1 VKILIGYDDSECSRG
16 AIADLRKAGLFDDT
30 EAVVLTAAHVYM
42 NLPRSSFEPGDVAG
56 ASQAVRRAH
65 ELGAAAMADAK
76 ERAGAGAALVCE
88 LFPSWKV
95 STETT
100 WEPAHRALIARSET
114 FGADLIVVGSHGRSA
129 LARAVLGSVSLKVLH
144 DAHCSVRVGRGNED
158 GGGGGGKPDA
168 PAGPVKIVLGV
179 DGSSDAALA
188 VSAVAA
194 RRWPQGSEVRV
205 ISVID
210 VRVSVSFA
218 GVEPLAAT
226 WMNDGALPQEAAM
239 SEDALRRVA
248 REIERPGLTV
258 STNVLIGDPKH
269 ALVEEAETWNADCI
283 IVGAKGHSRL
293 ERVILGSVSAS
304 VATRA
309 HCSVEIVRGS

>member
-1 VKILIGYDDSECSRG
+1 VKILIGYDGSECSRG
-16 AIADLRKAGLFDDT
+16 AIADLRRAGLFDDT

-76 ERAGAGAALVCE
+76 ERADEGAALVRE
-88 LFPSWKV
+88 LFPSWTV
-95 STETT
+95 TTETT
-100 WEPAHRALIARSET
+100 CEPAHRALVAHSET

-144 DAHCSVRVGRGNED
+144 DAHCSVRIGRGNEN
-158 GGGGGGKPDA
+158 GGGGTPNA

-194 RRWPQGSEVRV
+194 RKWPQGSEVRV

-226 WMNDGALPQEAAM
+226 WMNDAALPQEAAM

-269 ALVEEAETWNADCI
+269 ALVEEAGAWKADCVF
-283 IVGAKGHSRL
+283 VGAKGHSRL

-309 HCSVEIVRGS
+309 QCSVEIVRGS

>member
-1 VKILIGYDDSECSRG
+1 VKILIGYDGSDCSRG
-16 AIADLRKAGLFDDT
+16 AIADLRKASLFDDT
-30 EAVVLTAAHVYM
+30 EAIVLTAAHVYM
-42 NLPRSSFEPGDVAG
+42 DLPRSSFEPGDVAG
-56 ASQAVRRAH
+56 AAQAVRRAH

-76 ERAGAGAALVCE
+76 GRAGDGAKLVRE

-95 STETT
+95 SAEATC
-100 WEPAHRALIARSET
+100 EPAHRGLISRSET

-144 DAHCSVRVGRGNED
+144 DAHCSVRIGRCNVPMGNV
-158 GGGGGGKPDA
+158 
-168 PAGPVKIVLGV
+168 PAGPVKVMLGV

-194 RRWPQGSEVRV
+194 RQWPQGSEVRV
-205 ISVID
+205 ISVVD
-210 VRVSVSFA
+210 VRVSVTFA
-218 GVEPLAAT
+218 GTEPLAAT
-226 WMNDGALPQEAAM
+226 WMNDATLPQEAAM
-239 SEDALRRVA
+239 SADALRRVA

-258 STNVLIGDPKH
+258 STNVLIGDPKRL
-269 ALVEEAETWNADCI
+269 LVEEAEAWKADCVF
-283 IVGAKGHSRL
+283 VGAKGHSRL
-293 ERVILGSVSAS
+293 ERVILGSVSAA

>member
-1 VKILIGYDDSECSRG
+1 VKILIGYDGSDCSRG

-30 EAVVLTAAHVYM
+30 EAIVLTAAHVYLD
-42 NLPRSSFEPGDVAG
+42 LPRSCFEPGDVAG

-65 ELGAAAMADAK
+65 ELGAAAMADANG
-76 ERAGAGAALVCE
+76 RADDGAKLVRE

-95 STETT
+95 SAEATC
-100 WEPAHRALIARSET
+100 EPSHRALITRSET

-129 LARAVLGSVSLKVLH
+129 LGRALLGSVSLKVLH
-144 DAHCSVRVGRGNED
+144 DAHCSVRIGRCTVPAAN
-158 GGGGGGKPDA
+158 A
-168 PAGPVKIVLGV
+168 PAGPVKIMLGV

-194 RRWPQGSEVRV
+194 RQWPEGSEVRV
-205 ISVID
+205 ISVVD
-210 VRVSVSFA
+210 VRVSVTFA
-218 GVEPLAAT
+218 GTEPLAAT
-226 WMNDGALPQEAAM
+226 WMNDAALPQEAAM

-258 STNVLIGDPKH
+258 STNVLIGDPKRV
-269 ALVEEAETWNADCI
+269 LVEESDAWKADCVF
-283 IVGAKGHSRL
+283 VGAKGHSRL
-293 ERVILGSVSAS
+293 ERVILGSVSAA